1 MEAAFGED
9 KSGDVSVADEYE
21 GGRPEVIEV
30 DDL

>member
-9 KSGDVSVADEYE
+9 KSSNVSVVDEYE
-21 GGRPEVIEV
+21 GGAEVIEV